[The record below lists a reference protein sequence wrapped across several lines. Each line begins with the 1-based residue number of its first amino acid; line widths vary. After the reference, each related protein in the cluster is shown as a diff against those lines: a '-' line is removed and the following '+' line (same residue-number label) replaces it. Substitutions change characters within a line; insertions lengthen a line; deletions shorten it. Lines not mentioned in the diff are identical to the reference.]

1 MILTI
6 DVGNTNVVLGCVEDG
21 VVVSRSR
28 LATNTS
34 DLPNDYAMKMR
45 QSFAFDSIDYHEFE
59 GAILSSVVPQVNRAI
74 RSAVR
79 KLTGLECIIVG
90 AGIKTG
96 VNVKI
101 DDPGTLAGDLI
112 TGTVGALSMYKPPII
127 IVDMGTATTIVAVDK
142 AGAYIGGAIVPGV
155 NLSFEALSQG
165 TSLLPNISIEA
176 PRKCIATNTVDSMKS
191 GAVFGTAAMI
201 DGMIERME
209 AELGQPATV
218 IATGGLSGGIIPY
231 CKHEIKHEP
240 DLLLKGLAILYQ
252 KNAKPKNRTDNQKSS
267 DFRRI
272 FRYSSSIMSRIS
284 SSVSRMPSR
293 ASWPTDSM
301 VFSTSSLSIPSPPC
315 RALPFS

>member
-21 VVVSRSR
+21 VVISRSR

-142 AGAYIGGAIVPGV
+142 DGAYIGGAIVPGV

-209 AELGQPATV
+209 AELGQSATV
-218 IATGGLSGGIIPY
+218 VATGGLSGGIIPY

-252 KNAKPKNRTDNQKSS
+252 KNAKPKKQHK
-267 DFRRI
+267 
-272 FRYSSSIMSRIS
+272 
-284 SSVSRMPSR
+284 
-293 ASWPTDSM
+293 
-301 VFSTSSLSIPSPPC
+301 
-315 RALPFS
+315 

>member
-112 TGTVGALSMYKPPII
+112 TGTVGALSIYKPPII

-142 AGAYIGGAIVPGV
+142 DGAYIGGAIVPGV

-191 GAVFGTAAMI
+191 GAVFGTAAMV
-201 DGMIERME
+201 DGMIDRME
-209 AELGQPATV
+209 EELGQSATV
-218 IATGGLSGGIIPY
+218 VATGGLSGGIIPY

-252 KNAKPKNRTDNQKSS
+252 KNAKPKKQNHR
-267 DFRRI
+267 
-272 FRYSSSIMSRIS
+272 
-284 SSVSRMPSR
+284 
-293 ASWPTDSM
+293 
-301 VFSTSSLSIPSPPC
+301 
-315 RALPFS
+315 

>member
-21 VVVSRSR
+21 VVISRSR

-142 AGAYIGGAIVPGV
+142 DGAYIGGAIVPGV

-201 DGMIERME
+201 DGMIDRME
-209 AELGQPATV
+209 EELGQSATV
-218 IATGGLSGGIIPY
+218 VATGGLSGGIIPY

-240 DLLLKGLAILYQ
+240 DLLLKGLAILYH
-252 KNAKPKNRTDNQKSS
+252 KNAKPKKQNK
-267 DFRRI
+267 
-272 FRYSSSIMSRIS
+272 
-284 SSVSRMPSR
+284 
-293 ASWPTDSM
+293 
-301 VFSTSSLSIPSPPC
+301 
-315 RALPFS
+315 

>member
-142 AGAYIGGAIVPGV
+142 DGAYIGGAIVPGV

-252 KNAKPKNRTDNQKSS
+252 KNAKPKKQHK
-267 DFRRI
+267 
-272 FRYSSSIMSRIS
+272 
-284 SSVSRMPSR
+284 
-293 ASWPTDSM
+293 
-301 VFSTSSLSIPSPPC
+301 
-315 RALPFS
+315 

>member
-142 AGAYIGGAIVPGV
+142 DGAYIGGAIVPGV

-201 DGMIERME
+201 DGMIDRME
-209 AELGQPATV
+209 EELGQSATV
-218 IATGGLSGGIIPY
+218 VATGGLSGGIIPY
-231 CKHEIKHEP
+231 CKHKIKHEP
-240 DLLLKGLAILYQ
+240 DLLLKGHAILYQ
-252 KNAKPKNRTDNQKSS
+252 KNAKPKKQNHR
-267 DFRRI
+267 
-272 FRYSSSIMSRIS
+272 
-284 SSVSRMPSR
+284 
-293 ASWPTDSM
+293 
-301 VFSTSSLSIPSPPC
+301 
-315 RALPFS
+315 

>member
-6 DVGNTNVVLGCVEDG
+6 DVGNTNVVLGCVEDS

-142 AGAYIGGAIVPGV
+142 DGAYIGGAIIPGV

-252 KNAKPKNRTDNQKSS
+252 KNAKPKKQNR
-267 DFRRI
+267 
-272 FRYSSSIMSRIS
+272 
-284 SSVSRMPSR
+284 
-293 ASWPTDSM
+293 
-301 VFSTSSLSIPSPPC
+301 
-315 RALPFS
+315 

>member
-21 VVVSRSR
+21 VVISRSR

-74 RSAVR
+74 LSAVR

-142 AGAYIGGAIVPGV
+142 DGAYIGGAIVPGV

-201 DGMIERME
+201 DGMIDRME
-209 AELGQPATV
+209 EELGQSATV
-218 IATGGLSGGIIPY
+218 VATGGLSGGIIPY

-252 KNAKPKNRTDNQKSS
+252 KNAKPKKQHK
-267 DFRRI
+267 
-272 FRYSSSIMSRIS
+272 
-284 SSVSRMPSR
+284 
-293 ASWPTDSM
+293 
-301 VFSTSSLSIPSPPC
+301 
-315 RALPFS
+315 

>member
-142 AGAYIGGAIVPGV
+142 DGAYIGGAIVPGV
-155 NLSFEALSQG
+155 NHSFEALSQG

-252 KNAKPKNRTDNQKSS
+252 KNAKPKKQNR
-267 DFRRI
+267 
-272 FRYSSSIMSRIS
+272 
-284 SSVSRMPSR
+284 
-293 ASWPTDSM
+293 
-301 VFSTSSLSIPSPPC
+301 
-315 RALPFS
+315 

>member
-142 AGAYIGGAIVPGV
+142 DGAYIGGAIVPGV

-191 GAVFGTAAMI
+191 GAVFGTAAMV
-201 DGMIERME
+201 DGMIDRME
-209 AELGQPATV
+209 EELGQSATV
-218 IATGGLSGGIIPY
+218 VATGGLSGDIIPY

-252 KNAKPKNRTDNQKSS
+252 KNAKPKKQHK
-267 DFRRI
+267 
-272 FRYSSSIMSRIS
+272 
-284 SSVSRMPSR
+284 
-293 ASWPTDSM
+293 
-301 VFSTSSLSIPSPPC
+301 
-315 RALPFS
+315 

>member
-142 AGAYIGGAIVPGV
+142 DGAYIGGAIVPGV

-176 PRKCIATNTVDSMKS
+176 PRKCIATNTVDSMKA

-252 KNAKPKNRTDNQKSS
+252 KNAKPKKQHK
-267 DFRRI
+267 
-272 FRYSSSIMSRIS
+272 
-284 SSVSRMPSR
+284 
-293 ASWPTDSM
+293 
-301 VFSTSSLSIPSPPC
+301 
-315 RALPFS
+315 

>member
-142 AGAYIGGAIVPGV
+142 DGAYIGGAIVPGV

-209 AELGQPATV
+209 EELGQSATV
-218 IATGGLSGGIIPY
+218 VATGGLSGGIIPY

-240 DLLLKGLAILYQ
+240 DLLLKGLAILYH
-252 KNAKPKNRTDNQKSS
+252 KNAKPKKQNK
-267 DFRRI
+267 
-272 FRYSSSIMSRIS
+272 
-284 SSVSRMPSR
+284 
-293 ASWPTDSM
+293 
-301 VFSTSSLSIPSPPC
+301 
-315 RALPFS
+315 

>member
-45 QSFAFDSIDYHEFE
+45 QSFAFDSIDYHEPE

-142 AGAYIGGAIVPGV
+142 DGAYIGGAIVPGV
-155 NLSFEALSQG
+155 ILSFEALSQG

-209 AELGQPATV
+209 EELGQSATV
-218 IATGGLSGGIIPY
+218 VATGGLSGGIIPY

-240 DLLLKGLAILYQ
+240 DLLLKGIAIL
-252 KNAKPKNRTDNQKSS
+252 
-267 DFRRI
+267 
-272 FRYSSSIMSRIS
+272 
-284 SSVSRMPSR
+284 
-293 ASWPTDSM
+293 
-301 VFSTSSLSIPSPPC
+301 
-315 RALPFS
+315 

>member
-112 TGTVGALSMYKPPII
+112 TGTVGALSIYKPPII

-142 AGAYIGGAIVPGV
+142 DGAYIGGAIVPGV

-201 DGMIERME
+201 DDMIDRME
-209 AELGQPATV
+209 EELGQSATV
-218 IATGGLSGGIIPY
+218 VATGGLSGGIIPY

-240 DLLLKGLAILYQ
+240 DLLLKGLAILYH
-252 KNAKPKNRTDNQKSS
+252 KNAKPKKQNK
-267 DFRRI
+267 
-272 FRYSSSIMSRIS
+272 
-284 SSVSRMPSR
+284 
-293 ASWPTDSM
+293 
-301 VFSTSSLSIPSPPC
+301 
-315 RALPFS
+315 

>member
-142 AGAYIGGAIVPGV
+142 DGAYIGGAIVPGV

-209 AELGQPATV
+209 AELGEKCTV
-218 IATGGLSGGIIPY
+218 VATGGLASSIIPY
-231 CKHEIKHEP
+231 CRREIICDD
-240 DLLLKGLAILYQ
+240 DLLLKGLWILYK
-252 KNAKPKNRTDNQKSS
+252 KNK
-267 DFRRI
+267 
-272 FRYSSSIMSRIS
+272 
-284 SSVSRMPSR
+284 
-293 ASWPTDSM
+293 
-301 VFSTSSLSIPSPPC
+301 
-315 RALPFS
+315 

>member
-142 AGAYIGGAIVPGV
+142 DGAYIGGAIVPGV

-191 GAVFGTAAMI
+191 GAVFGTAAMV
-201 DGMIERME
+201 DGMIDRME
-209 AELGQPATV
+209 EELGQSATV
-218 IATGGLSGGIIPY
+218 VATGGLSGGIIPY

-240 DLLLKGLAILYQ
+240 DLLLNGLAILYQ
-252 KNAKPKNRTDNQKSS
+252 KNAKPKKQNK
-267 DFRRI
+267 
-272 FRYSSSIMSRIS
+272 
-284 SSVSRMPSR
+284 
-293 ASWPTDSM
+293 
-301 VFSTSSLSIPSPPC
+301 
-315 RALPFS
+315 

>member
-34 DLPNDYAMKMR
+34 DLPKDYAMKMR

-142 AGAYIGGAIVPGV
+142 DGAYIGGAIVPGV

-201 DGMIERME
+201 DGMIDRME
-209 AELGQPATV
+209 EELGQSATV
-218 IATGGLSGGIIPY
+218 VATGGLSGGIIPY

-240 DLLLKGLAILYQ
+240 DLLLKGLAILYH
-252 KNAKPKNRTDNQKSS
+252 KNAKPKKQNK
-267 DFRRI
+267 
-272 FRYSSSIMSRIS
+272 
-284 SSVSRMPSR
+284 
-293 ASWPTDSM
+293 
-301 VFSTSSLSIPSPPC
+301 
-315 RALPFS
+315 